1 MTEAVAGVS
10 SMAKI
15 YYTDVEAAAK
25 LNISMN
31 ELSNY
36 VRDGKLRS
44 FQDGPKKMF
53 KVEDVDKLAGA
64 SGEVELAPAE
74 GGISLAE
81 ADKPRPMGKEDT
93 VITAEGISIFD
104 DEDLEIEAADPMA
117 KTQIAPTLDEQVS
130 IEGVGSG
137 SGLLDLTRES
147 DDTSLGEVLEHID
160 EPTSQAVGSS
170 LEGEE
175 AAVTP
180 AVGVSEPAMMPVFV
194 EVADPASGAF
204 NGTLVA
210 IAIVM
215 LGGSALAI
223 AVLMSGGVH
232 IGGLAAGLH
241 ENLLP
246 AFIGGL
252 AIAIAG
258 GVIGF
263 VLSKSALQ
271 KQSLTRRSA

>member
-1 MTEAVAGVS
+1 
-10 SMAKI
+10 MAKV

-31 ELSNY
+31 ELANY

-44 FQDGPKKMF
+44 FQDGLKKMF

-64 SGEVELAPAE
+64 GEVELAPADS
-74 GGISLAE
+74 GISLSE
-81 ADKPRPMGKEDT
+81 ADKPRPTGKEDT

-160 EPTSQAVGSS
+160 EPTSAAVGSS

-175 AAVTP
+175 AGTA
-180 AVGVSEPAMMPVFV
+180 AVGVAEGPAVMPVFV
-194 EVADPASGAF
+194 EVTDPASGAF
-204 NGTLVA
+204 NGILVA
-210 IAIVM
+210 LAVVM
-215 LGGSALAI
+215 LGASMVAI
-223 AVLMSGGVH
+223 GVLMRSA
-232 IGGLAAGLH
+232 GLASSLH
-241 ENLLP
+241 ENLIP
-246 AFIGGL
+246 ALIIGL
-252 AIAIAG
+252 VVVIAG
-258 GVIGF
+258 AAIGF
-263 VLSKSALQ
+263 MMGKSAAARQALAH
-271 KQSLTRRSA
+271 RA

>member
-1 MTEAVAGVS
+1 
-10 SMAKI
+10 MAKV
-15 YYTDVEAAAK
+15 YYTDMEAAAK
-25 LNISMN
+25 LNISIN
-31 ELSNY
+31 ELANY

-44 FQDGPKKMF
+44 FQDGMKKMF
-53 KVEDVDKLAGA
+53 KVEEVDKLAGA
-64 SGEVELAPAE
+64 SGDVELAPADS
-74 GGISLAE
+74 GISLSE
-81 ADKPRPMGKEDT
+81 ADKPRPSGKEDT

-170 LEGEE
+170 LGGDE
-175 AAVTP
+175 AATS
-180 AVGVSEPAMMPVFV
+180 AAGGSEGASAMPVFV

-210 IAIVM
+210 LSVVM
-215 LGGSALAI
+215 LISSMVAI
-223 AVLMSGGVH
+223 GVLMSSTGM
-232 IGGLAAGLH
+232 AGSLH
-241 ENLLP
+241 EDLIP
-246 AFIGGL
+246 AFIVGL
-252 AIAIAG
+252 LVVIAG
-258 GVIGF
+258 AIIGY
-263 VLSKSALQ
+263 VMGKSAST
-271 KQSLTRRSA
+271 KHAVARR

>member
-1 MTEAVAGVS
+1 
-10 SMAKI
+10 MAKI

-44 FQDGPKKMF
+44 FQDGMKKMF

-64 SGEVELAPAE
+64 SSEVELAPADS
-74 GGISLAE
+74 GISLAE

-175 AAVTP
+175 APTQS
-180 AVGVSEPAMMPVFV
+180 VGMTETAMAPVFV

-210 IAIVM
+210 LAMVM
-215 LGGSALAI
+215 MGASALAI
-223 AVLMSGGVH
+223 TVLMSSGVH
-232 IGGLAAGLH
+232 IGGLAASLH

-252 AIAIAG
+252 LVAIAG
-258 GVIGF
+258 GVTGY
-263 VLSKSALQ
+263 VMGKSAAQ
-271 KQSLTRRSA
+271 RQALTRRNA

>member
-170 LEGEE
+170 LGSDE
-175 AAVTP
+175 AATS
-180 AVGVSEPAMMPVFV
+180 AVGVSEGPSVAPVFV

-204 NGTLVA
+204 NGTIVA
-210 IAIVM
+210 LSVVM
-215 LGGSALAI
+215 LLSSMVAI
-223 AVLMSGGVH
+223 AVLMSSTSM
-232 IGGLAAGLH
+232 AGSLH
-241 ENLLP
+241 EDLIPALVVGLLVVIVG
-246 AFIGGL
+246 AIIGYLMG
-252 AIAIAG
+252 
-258 GVIGF
+258 
-263 VLSKSALQ
+263 KSAAA
-271 KQSLTRRSA
+271 RRALAHR